1 MKLYYMPGACPLA
14 AHIVLEWIGAPFE
27 TVKVER
33 DALKSPEYLRLNPAG
48 VVPTLV
54 DDDFVLTE
62 NVAILLYLAE
72 THPQAQLAGAA
83 DPRSHARVNR
93 WLGFLNSDLHQS
105 FKPLFSPANYLADES
120 QHEDLAVHAKAR
132 LRSLFA
138 LVDAPLAQHEWL
150 AGSQR
155 SIVDPYL
162 YVLLRWARA
171 KAIDLGGM
179 DNLQRFFQR
188 MHDDPG
194 VRAAEQAEGLS

>member
-27 TVKVER
+27 IVEVKR

-54 DDDFVLTE
+54 VDDLVITE

-72 THPQAQLAGAA
+72 THPAAQLAG
-83 DPRSHARVNR
+83 DSPRTRARVNH
-93 WLGFLNSDLHQS
+93 WLGFLNSDVHQS
-105 FKPLFSPANYLADES
+105 FKPLFSPERYVRDAA
-120 QHEDLAVHAKAR
+120 QHADLAMHTKEK
-132 LRSLFA
+132 LRGLFA
-138 LVDAPLAQHEWL
+138 LADAGLSNCEWL
-150 AGSQR
+150 GGSR
-155 SIVDPYL
+155 RCIADPYL

-179 DNLQRFFQR
+179 DNLQHFFQR
-188 MHDDPG
+188 MHADPG
-194 VRAAEQAEGLS
+194 VQAAEKAEGL